1 MTIARLFAEIDEM
14 TATAAWA
21 VILVI
26 SWPAWDRAIE
36 RG

>member
-14 TATAAWA
+14 TGTAAWA

-26 SWPAWDRAIE
+26 SSPARDRAIE
-36 RG
+36 EG